1 MLSPGIITAYGPQ
14 NTPARYG
21 AAGNQSEETGGFMQN
36 RELDWEFGACRRL
49 PLQQLWKPLWG

>member
-1 MLSPGIITAYGPQ
+1 MLSPGIITPYGPQ

-36 RELDWEFGACRRL
+36 KELDWEFDACRRL
-49 PLQQLWKPLWG
+49 PLQ